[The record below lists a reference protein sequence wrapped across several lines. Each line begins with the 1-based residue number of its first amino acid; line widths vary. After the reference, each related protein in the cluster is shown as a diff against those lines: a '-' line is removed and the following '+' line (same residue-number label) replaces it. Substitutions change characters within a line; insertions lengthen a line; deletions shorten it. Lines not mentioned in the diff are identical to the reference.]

1 MPSEGPVLTIAVPT
15 YNRAGYLDQLV
26 ATLLEQISD
35 DKRVELIVSDNASP
49 DSTLEIISEYLK
61 RGATIRYIRNQ
72 TNVGADRNILQCYE
86 LASGK
91 YVWILSDDDL
101 IESGTV
107 QRIVNALS
115 SERYDL
121 VFISGYSFDGD
132 YRGPKRFN
140 PKADL
145 EFERAENL
153 AQHVHVF
160 FTFISAVVINKER
173 NSSASH
179 LPFDSLLD
187 TGLVQLGPFYTALNL
202 HRRSLFIRDPLVAAR
217 GNSNVGYALYRVFGP
232 TLTEITRTWIKEKAI
247 QHAIING
254 TIRRFFPQW
263 IMMSRKSL
271 ASKIPE
277 DPHTVLRTCFGSD
290 LAYWFFDYP
299 IYALPLPLAKG
310 WWLGVRVVNKLDSL
324 IMNMQA
330 SS

>member
-1 MPSEGPVLTIAVPT
+1 MPNETPLLTIAVPT
-15 YNRAGYLDQLV
+15 YNRAQYLDQL
-26 ATLLEQISD
+26 LSKILEQISD
-35 DKRVELIVSDNASP
+35 DARVELIVSDNASP
-49 DSTLEIISEYLK
+49 DSTFEVVSGYLN
-61 RGATIRYIRNQ
+61 RGAAIRYIRNE

-86 LASGK
+86 QASGK

-101 IESGTV
+101 IEPGTV
-107 QRIVNALS
+107 QRVMNALS
-115 SERYDL
+115 SGKYDL
-121 VFISGYSFDGD
+121 VFIWCYSFDGD
-132 YRGPKRFN
+132 YRGPKRFD

-145 EFERAENL
+145 EFERAEDL

-173 NSSASH
+173 NSSTSH
-179 LPFDSLLD
+179 QSFDSLLD

-202 HRRSLFIRDPLVAAR
+202 HRRSLLIRDPLIAAR

-232 TLTEITRTWIKEKAI
+232 TLTEITRTWIKKRAI

-263 IMMSRKSL
+263 IMMSRKSQ

-277 DPHTVLRTCFGSD
+277 NPHMVLRSCFGSD
-290 LAYWFFDYP
+290 PWYWVFDYP

-310 WWLGVRVVNKLDSL
+310 WWLVVRVVNRLDSL